1 MSKIIAPEPLGILS
15 IATNV
20 YLDYWFDLARS
31 LDNHVRTFS
40 PLVLHVFT
48 DQPEAAETFATT
60 LNYVDVKVHK
70 IEPLGW
76 PEATLFRFKIFSE
89 HKEAIRE
96 PFLMYLD
103 ADSIVDQD
111 FETDLTSLMK
121 EHGVLLVE
129 QSGSW
134 RPPRFSRKLRFY
146 ILHPGAVFADVRKL
160 IWEGGLGTWEKR
172 PQSTAF
178 VPRNKRRKYVYGAIW
193 MGPRSEVMEMIHE
206 LSARVKDDWAKGIV
220 AVWHDES
227 HMNWWNAR
235 YRPHL
240 LDPRYY
246 FVEGYHHLDELPSI
260 VRLVAK
266 KAVTR

>member
-20 YLDYWFDLARS
+20 YLEYWFDLARS
-31 LDNHVRTFS
+31 LDDHVRTFF

-48 DQPEAAETFATT
+48 DQPKAAKTFAKT
-60 LNYVDVKVHK
+60 LNYVDVKVYK
-70 IEPLGW
+70 IQPLGW

-89 HKEAIRE
+89 HQEEIRE

-121 EHGVLLVE
+121 KHGILLVE

-134 RPPRFSRKLRFY
+134 RPPRFTRKLRFY
-146 ILHPGAVFADVRKL
+146 ILHPGAIFADIRKQ

-178 VPRNKRRKYVYGAIW
+178 VPRNERRKYVYGAIW
-193 MGPRSEVMEMIHE
+193 MGARSEVMEMIQE
-206 LSARVKDDWAKGIV
+206 LSGRIEDDWAKGIV

-266 KAVTR
+266 KAMTR